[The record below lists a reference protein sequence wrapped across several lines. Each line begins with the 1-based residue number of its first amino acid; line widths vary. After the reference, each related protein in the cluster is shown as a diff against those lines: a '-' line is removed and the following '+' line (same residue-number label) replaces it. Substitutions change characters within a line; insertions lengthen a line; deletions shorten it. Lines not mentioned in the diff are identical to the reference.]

1 MNTAPSAPDPRL
13 ASYLGSW
20 RGTSRL
26 HMEPGSPGVTTDS
39 TLVATPIAK
48 GRFVQIS
55 YTWSHEGVP
64 HEGTMILGMHAKRDE
79 ATGAW
84 VDSWHQANDTL
95 FLKGKHE
102 KVKGAASGRVSISGT
117 FPAPPGPDWGWRIAV
132 ESPAADRL
140 LLTMYVIEP
149 EGEEN
154 LAVHAEYTEQT

>member
-1 MNTAPSAPDPRL
+1 MNQTKATQDTRL
-13 ASYLGSW
+13 APFLGSW

-39 TLVATPIAK
+39 TLTAVPIAK
-48 GRFVQIS
+48 GRFVQMS

-84 VDSWHQANDTL
+84 VDSWHQSNETL
-95 FLKGKHE
+95 FLKGTHE
-102 KVKGAASGRVSISGT
+102 KDKGAASGRVSISGT
-117 FPAPPGPDWGWRIAV
+117 FPAPPGPDWGWRIEVGCPEA
-132 ESPAADRL
+132 SKL
-140 LLTMYVIEP
+140 LLEMFVIEP

-154 LAVHAEYTEQT
+154 LAVHAEFARIG